1 MFFIQNINHEFTT
14 IEVIV
19 MVLYGAFILLLTLF
33 GSDLLARYIR
43 ADKRTRGDAAYMIFF
58 IISCAMLG
66 YGLYLFPAFIN
77 YFLQKDF
84 EAQDLNLK
92 WIPAFQYVI
101 MLSIIVS
108 IGYVCLLILLKNKKV
123 ILYSIS
129 LFGIL
134 TVLYMFIWMVLCA
147 IDPENIRYVVISSPT
162 MIPVILV
169 IFGFGIIDFLGI
181 VYILVVKLSPQRE
194 VRRRVLFGIFGI
206 IIAGVGGFIEISI
219 RKMSNYD
226 QQWWYV
232 YGTLIEL
239 FGFLIMRYFFL
250 SIPSYD
256 EFSWKSG
263 MKELH
268 VIIAETGISLFYQS
282 FAEIVASELHGD
294 IKVTAT
300 IPEDENRPNTDLVA
314 GGLVGIKGMLSEISG
329 DRGKLENI
337 EIGEKSLIFKQGKV
351 VLCLLLAD
359 ENLGVYHS
367 ILEELVEKIELSH
380 PDLANFNGDT
390 RKLHIQPIV
399 EEVFDIKPKKKKQIK
414 NNQVSEEQK
423 V

>member
-1 MFFIQNINHEFTT
+1 
-14 IEVIV
+14 

-43 ADKRTRGDAAYMIFF
+43 ADKRTRGDPAYMVFF

-66 YGLYLFPAFIN
+66 YGLYLFPAFLN
-77 YFLQKDF
+77 YFLKSDF
-84 EAQDLNLK
+84 EASQMNLA
-92 WIPAFQYVI
+92 WIPPLQYII

-108 IGYVCLLILLKNKKV
+108 IGYVCLLILLKGKK
-123 ILYSIS
+123 ILLYSIG

-134 TVLYMFIWMVLCA
+134 TVIYMFVWMVLCA
-147 IDPENIRYVVISSPT
+147 SDPANIKYVIISSPT

-169 IFGFGIIDFLGI
+169 IFGFSIIDFLGI
-181 VYILVVKLSPQRE
+181 VFILVVKLSPQRE
-194 VRRRVLFGIFGI
+194 VRRKVLLGILGI
-206 IIAGVGGFIEISI
+206 IIAGVGGAIEII
-219 RKMSNYD
+219 VRGKEGYD
-226 QQWWYV
+226 QNWWYV
-232 YGTLIEL
+232 YGTIIEL
-239 FGFLIMRYFFL
+239 IGFLIMRYFFL

-268 VIIAETGISLFYQS
+268 VIIAETGISLYYQS
-282 FAEIVASELHGD
+282 FAEIAAAELHGD
-294 IKVTAT
+294 IRVTAS
-300 IPEDENRPNTDLVA
+300 IPEDESRPNTDLVA

-329 DRGKLENI
+329 ERGKLENI

-359 ENLGVYHS
+359 ENLGVYHT
-367 ILEELVEKIELSH
+367 ILEELVEKIEKSH
-380 PDLANFNGDT
+380 PDLENFNGDT

-399 EEVFDIKPKKKKQIK
+399 EEVFGIKPKES
-414 NNQVSEEQK
+414 NNK
-423 V
+423 